1 MDAKTLDGMGREV
14 SFEELA
20 ERFKGH
26 DMRDWLL
33 ENRTLVSEEPRP
45 RLLEGGLHVDH
56 DLTTGDGP
64 WVLVIDGDLVTTGDL
79 VCTTD
84 DYAVSTLFITGQLQA
99 RNIRFESS
107 ARVSVDGDVVAS
119 GVIVGTGGDSEAS
132 LGTSSTLT
140 ARAVVLDSNTAIW
153 AKAGKPR
160 SEPEAYRALI
170 VGGKGWQSFTPDV
183 DVGDPSHHP
192 QTFVPEVIRGGVLD
206 AYKTWSHVRTGG
218 GPFLPEVEQALRHK
232 KGL

>member
-56 DLTTGDGP
+56 DLMTGDGP
-64 WVLVIDGDLVTTGDL
+64 WVLVIDGDLVTSGDL

-160 SEPEAYRALI
+160 SVPEAYRALI

-206 AYKTWSHVRTGG
+206 AHKTWSHVRTGS
-218 GPFLPEVEQALRHK
+218 GPFLPEVEQALRQK

>member
-20 ERFKGH
+20 DRFKGH

-33 ENRTLVSEEPRP
+33 ENRTLVSAEPRP
-45 RLLEGGLHVDH
+45 RLIEGGLHVDH
-56 DLTTGDGP
+56 DLMTGDGP

-160 SEPEAYRALI
+160 SVPEAYRALI

-192 QTFVPEVIRGGVLD
+192 QTFVPEVIRGGGLD
-206 AYKTWSHVRTGG
+206 AHKTWSHVRTGG
-218 GPFLPEVEQALRHK
+218 GPFLPEVEQALRQK